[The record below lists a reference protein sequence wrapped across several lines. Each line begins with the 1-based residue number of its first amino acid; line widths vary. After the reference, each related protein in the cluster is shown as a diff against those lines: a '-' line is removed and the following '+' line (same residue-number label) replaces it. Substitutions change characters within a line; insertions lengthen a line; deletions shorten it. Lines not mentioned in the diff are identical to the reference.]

1 MRFFTPLAFLAF
13 AMSITAVPI
22 TPSAPSLQR
31 RAEQFRLQGL
41 QEHEIAEK
49 LTLVSTPSAEDD
61 SPLPTSLFSSL
72 STKLH
77 SLLRPCSEE
86 DHDDYDDISGDI
98 APGSLEAPQM
108 LPRPVATLG
117 KPSALGRIIA
127 VLRKGDEGGNFA
139 YEGKELEL
147 RRPTGMRHWGA
158 ADKWRLF

>member
-1 MRFFTPLAFLAF
+1 MRFFTPLAFMAF
-13 AMSITAVPI
+13 AISVSAVPI
-22 TPSAPSLQR
+22 TPSAPSFQR

-49 LTLVSTPSAEDD
+49 LTLPSTTITEDD
-61 SPLPTSLFSSL
+61 SPLPSSL
-72 STKLH
+72 VSSFGTKLRTLLH
-77 SLLRPCSEE
+77 SCSEE
-86 DHDDYDDISGDI
+86 DHDDYDDVSGDI

-108 LPRPVATLG
+108 LPRPVAALG
-117 KPSALGRIIA
+117 KPSALGRVIA
-127 VLRKGDEGGNFA
+127 LLRKGDESGNFA

>member
-1 MRFFTPLAFLAF
+1 MRFFTPLAFMAF
-13 AMSITAVPI
+13 VVSVCAVPI
-22 TPSAPSLQR
+22 TPSAPTLQR

-49 LTLVSTPSAEDD
+49 LTLPSTTSAEDI
-61 SPLPTSLFSSL
+61 SLPFFSHL
-72 STKLH
+72 STKLRT
-77 SLLRPCSEE
+77 LLHDCSDSG
-86 DHDDYDDISGDI
+86 DHDDDVSGDI

-108 LPRPVATLG
+108 LPRPTTLSE
-117 KPSALGRIIA
+117 PSALGRFVA
-127 VLRKGDEGGNFA
+127 FLKKGDEEKNFA